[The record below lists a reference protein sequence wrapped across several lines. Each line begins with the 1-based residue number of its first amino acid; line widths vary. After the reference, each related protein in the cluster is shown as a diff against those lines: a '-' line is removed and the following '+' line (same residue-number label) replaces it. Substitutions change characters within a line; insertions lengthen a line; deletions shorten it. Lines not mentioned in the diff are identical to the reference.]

1 MAHRVAWPRT
11 HQDFFPKDAKMEPL
25 LAARVIML
33 DDEGVK
39 AKLSIVGVAAVQEED
54 VTATVGPDALNLTLE
69 R

>member
-1 MAHRVAWPRT
+1 
-11 HQDFFPKDAKMEPL
+11 
-25 LAARVIML
+25 ML